1 MSAANVRVR
10 LAEGLS
16 VLLKR
21 KNLHHI
27 SVRDITEECGL
38 TRQAFY
44 RHFHTRDDL
53 LKWIY
58 GHDFAAVFRDS
69 GDIVWDEMI
78 DRMTFALQ
86 QHRDFYRRLTRCED
100 DNTLYRIMRDY
111 TEGLYRRVI
120 YFRTRKEPD
129 PHTDFL
135 LRLYTSGGIE
145 MSIEWVRSG
154 MSRAPDELRAWL
166 LEGMP
171 EPLRDQLTGFSFP
184 TAMVFDPALF
194 QTGSPAILP

>member
-1 MSAANVRVR
+1 MPATTVRVR

-16 VLLKR
+16 ALLKR
-21 KNLHHI
+21 KTLHHI
-27 SVRDITEECGL
+27 SVRDITAECGL
-38 TRQAFY
+38 TRQVFY

-58 GHDFAAVFRDS
+58 GNDFAAVFRDCE
-69 GDIVWDEMI
+69 DITWDEMI

-86 QHRDFYRRLTRCED
+86 QHKDFYRRLTRCED

-111 TEGLYRRVI
+111 TEGLYRRMI
-120 YFRTRKEPD
+120 RFHTGKRPD
-129 PHTDFL
+129 LRTDFL

-154 MSRAPDELRAWL
+154 MKRAPDELHAWL

-171 EPLRDQLTGFSFP
+171 EPLKNQLTGFSFP
-184 TAMVFDPALF
+184 ASMVCDPALF
-194 QTGSPAILP
+194 QSNGYNILP